1 MGQELSQHE
10 RYVTQLKEALK
21 TRGVK
26 VKYIDLLKFFDFV
39 KDTCPWFPQEG
50 TIDIKRWLRVG
61 DCFRDYYD
69 TFGPEKVPVTAFSY
83 WNLIKELIDKKDKD
97 PQVLAAV
104 THTEEILKSSSQT
117 DLRESPPDKETDL
130 ISLDSDEEETKAPS
144 IKNQKVP
151 VTKKS
156 QDKPKRFPVLLTQE
170 NKADNDPDPSEV
182 DWGELEDEAAQYH
195 NPDWPPFLTRPP
207 PYNKAT
213 PSAPTVM
220 AVVNP
225 KEELKEKIA
234 QLEEQIKLE
243 ELHQSLIVRLQ
254 KLKTGN
260 ERVTNPDSTGGPPVM
275 PRWPGQHVPKG
286 KCCASRDKEEQPI
299 KDIFPVTETVDGQGQ
314 AWRHHNGFDFT
325 IIKELKTAA
334 SQYGATAPYTLAIV
348 ESVADN
354 WLTPA
359 DWNTLVRAV
368 LSGGDHL
375 LWKSEFFENCRDTA
389 KRNQQANN
397 GWNFDMLTGSGNYAS
412 TDAQMQYDPG
422 LFAQI
427 QAAATKAWRKLPVKG
442 DPGASLTGVK
452 QGPDEPFSEFVHRL
466 MTTAGRIFGNAEA
479 GVDYVKQLAYEN
491 ANPAC
496 QAAIR
501 PYRKKTDLTGYIRLC
516 SDIGPSYQQGLA
528 MAAAFSGQTVK
539 DFLNN
544 KNKDKGGCFKC
555 GKRGH
560 FAKNCRDSTIKTSEV
575 KVPALCP
582 RCKRGK
588 HWANECKSK
597 TDNQGN
603 PLPPHQGNGMRGQ
616 PQAPKQAYGA
626 VSFVPASNNNPF
638 QNLLEPHQEAQ
649 DWTSVPPPTQY

>member
-10 RYVTQLKEALK
+10 LYVEQLKKALK

-26 VKYIDLLKFFDFV
+26 VKGNDLLKFFDFV

-50 TIDIKRWLRVG
+50 TIDIKRWRRVG
-61 DCFRDYYD
+61 DCFQDYYN
-69 TFGPEKVPVTAFSY
+69 TFGPEKIPVTAFSY
-83 WNLIKELIDKKDKD
+83 WNLIKDLIDKKEAD
-97 PQVLAAV
+97 PQVMAAV
-104 THTEEILKSSSQT
+104 TQTEKILKVSSQT
-117 DLRESPPDKETDL
+117 DLRDKSQNKEMDL
-130 ISLDSDEEETKAPS
+130 ISLESDDEEAKAPS
-144 IKNQKVP
+144 EKISMPNKSP
-151 VTKKS
+151 KKYPAMLTS
-156 QDKPKRFPVLLTQE
+156 QNNNMDK
-170 NKADNDPDPSEV
+170 DPDSSEV
-182 DWGELEDEAAQYH
+182 DWDGLEDEAAKYH
-195 NPDWPPFLTRPP
+195 NPDWPPFLSRPP
-207 PYNKAT
+207 PYNGTAAT
-213 PSAPTVM
+213 APAVM

-225 KEELKEKIA
+225 KEELKEKIS

-243 ELHQSLIVRLQ
+243 ELHQSLIIRLQ
-254 KLKTGN
+254 KLKTGS
-260 ERVTNPDSTGGPPVM
+260 ERVTSSGNMESHSRTPK
-275 PRWPGQHVPKG
+275 RPGQHLPIG
-286 KCCASRDKEEQPI
+286 KYLINKNTEEYPS
-299 KDIFPVTETVDGQGQ
+299 KDIFPVTETMDGQGQ
-314 AWRHHNGFDFT
+314 AWRHHSGFDFT
-325 IIKELKTAA
+325 VIKELKTAV

-348 ESVADN
+348 ESIADN

-375 LWKSEFFENCRDTA
+375 IWKSEFFENCRDTA
-389 KRNQQANN
+389 KRNQQAGN
-397 GWNFDMLTGSGNYAS
+397 GWDFDMLTGSGNYAN

-452 QGPDEPFSEFVHRL
+452 QGPDEPFADFVHRL
-466 MTTAGRIFGNAEA
+466 ITTAGRIFGNAEA

-544 KNKDKGGCFKC
+544 KNKDRGGCFKC

-560 FAKNCRDSTIKTSEV
+560 FAKDCRDHSNKNSES
-575 KVPALCP
+575 KVPGLCP

-597 TDNQGN
+597 TDSQGN

-626 VSFVPASNNNPF
+626 VSFVPASSNNPF
-638 QNLLEPHQEAQ
+638 QNLIEPPQEVQ